1 MPDLKTELSDGTV
14 EKIRRGLRGAT
25 IRADEET
32 RRIKF
37 VCSTEDVARD
47 GHMIRADGW
56 KLENFNAN
64 AVFLWCHKTDEPPIG
79 KFTNIGVEEFDGK
92 PALVGEVEFADAATY
107 PFADTVFRLYQGGFL
122 NAVSVQWEP
131 LAWEP
136 LEDSEGRQT
145 GLVFTESELLETSA
159 VPVPADPKALVVATQ
174 RGVVT
179 QEEVERLAERLAG
192 NSIVDLESEVR
203 EMNTQQEPTAEVEEQ
218 ETPEVETLEVETPE
232 IEDREVE
239 AREVE
244 APEADDT
251 ERGVVLEALE
261 DAAEAVD
268 EGDPEQIADAF
279 GSLKAAIDSL
289 TEAVSTVSEMVT
301 PYEENEMPEDDEE
314 VEAEDAPEEDP
325 AEMDDETERAGKKV
339 SADRASRI
347 LEARA
352 AAEKVV
358 DILAGVLGED
368 ESRSIEPEDDG
379 EPVAEAAVER
389 SADQAD
395 DYAAEVLG
403 DLLDLGRVLKK

>member
-179 QEEVERLAERLAG
+179 PEEVDRLAERLAG

-218 ETPEVETLEVETPE
+218 ETPE
-232 IEDREVE
+232 IE

-325 AEMDDETERAGKKV
+325 AEMEDETERAGKKV

-352 AAEKVV
+352 AAEKIV

-368 ESRSIEPEDDG
+368 ESRSIDPEDDG

-389 SADQAD
+389 SSDQAD

>member
-1 MPDLKTELSDGTV
+1 MPDLETKLTDGTV

-47 GHMIRADGW
+47 GHKIRADGW
-56 KLENFNAN
+56 KLDNFNAN

-79 KFTNIGVEEFDGK
+79 KFTSIGVEEFEGK

-174 RGVVT
+174 RGVIT
-179 QEEVERLAERLAG
+179 PEEVARLAERMAG
-192 NSIVDLESEVR
+192 NSIVDLESEVQDMEAR
-203 EMNTQQEPTAEVEEQ
+203 QEPTAEVEEQ
-218 ETPEVETLEVETPE
+218 ETPE
-232 IEDREVE
+232 IE
-239 AREVE
+239 AREVQ

-268 EGDPEQIADAF
+268 AGDPEQIADAF
-279 GSLKAAIDSL
+279 GSLKAAIEGL
-289 TEAVSTVSEMVT
+289 TEAVGVVAGMVEK
-301 PYEENEMPEDDEE
+301 YDDENEMPEDEE

-325 AEMDDETERAGKKV
+325 AEMADETERAGKKV

-368 ESRSIEPEDDG
+368 ESHSIDPEDDG

>member
-1 MPDLKTELSDGTV
+1 MPDLETKLTDGTV

-47 GHMIRADGW
+47 GHKIRADGW

-79 KFTNIGVEEFDGK
+79 KFTSIGVEEFEGK

-179 QEEVERLAERLAG
+179 PEEVDRLAERLAG

-218 ETPEVETLEVETPE
+218 ETPEVETPEVETPE
-232 IEDREVE
+232 LE
-239 AREVE
+239 ARADE

-268 EGDPEQIADAF
+268 AGDPEQIADAF
-279 GSLKAAIDSL
+279 GSLKAAIEGL
-289 TEAVSTVSEMVT
+289 TEAVGVVAGMVEK
-301 PYEENEMPEDDEE
+301 YDDENEMPEDEE
-314 VEAEDAPEEDP
+314 VEAEDAPEADP

-368 ESRSIEPEDDG
+368 ESRSIDPDDDG

>member
-179 QEEVERLAERLAG
+179 PEEVDRLAERLAG

-203 EMNTQQEPTAEVEEQ
+203 EMNTQQEPTAEVEEK
-218 ETPEVETLEVETPE
+218 ETPE
-232 IEDREVE
+232 IE

-251 ERGVVLEALE
+251 ERGVVLEALD

-279 GSLKAAIDSL
+279 GTLKTAIEGL
-289 TEAVSTVSEMVT
+289 TEAVGVVAGMVEK
-301 PYEENEMPEDDEE
+301 YDDENEMPEDEE
-314 VEAEDAPEEDP
+314 VEAEDAPEADP

-352 AAEKVV
+352 AAEKIV

-368 ESRSIEPEDDG
+368 ESRSIDPEDDG

>member
-56 KLENFNAN
+56 KLDNFNAN

-203 EMNTQQEPTAEVEEQ
+203 EMNAQQEPTAEVEEK
-218 ETPEVETLEVETPE
+218 ETPE
-232 IEDREVE
+232 IE

-279 GSLKAAIDSL
+279 GTLKTAIEGL
-289 TEAVSTVSEMVT
+289 TEAVGVVAGMVEK
-301 PYEENEMPEDDEE
+301 YDDENEMPEDEE
-314 VEAEDAPEEDP
+314 VEAEDAPEADP

-368 ESRSIEPEDDG
+368 ESRSIETEDDG

>member
-25 IRADEET
+25 IRADEEN

-179 QEEVERLAERLAG
+179 PEEVDRLAERLAG
-192 NSIVDLESEVR
+192 DSIVDLESEVR

-218 ETPEVETLEVETPE
+218 ETPE
-232 IEDREVE
+232 IE

-244 APEADDT
+244 APEAEDT

-261 DAAEAVD
+261 DASEAVD

-279 GSLKAAIDSL
+279 GTLKAAIDSL
-289 TEAVSTVSEMVT
+289 TEAVSTVSDMVN
-301 PYEENEMPEDDEE
+301 PYDDENEMPEDEE

-339 SADRASRI
+339 SADRAGRI

-352 AAEKVV
+352 AAEKIV

-368 ESRSIEPEDDG
+368 ESRSIDPEDDG